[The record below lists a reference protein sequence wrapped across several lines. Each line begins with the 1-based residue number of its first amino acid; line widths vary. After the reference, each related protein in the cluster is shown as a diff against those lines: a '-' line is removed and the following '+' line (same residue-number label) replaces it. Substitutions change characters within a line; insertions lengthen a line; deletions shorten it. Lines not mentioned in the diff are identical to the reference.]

1 MRIVAEEV
9 ARLEGGFG
17 WSSPLTRSTPDG
29 PYSLGAT
36 DSSSAYDG
44 EQMEVLDS
52 GEGGWWYVTRNRVL
66 QSVLHDFPTD
76 GVLWD
81 VGSGSGI
88 VTKFILDQ
96 VGEAIGIEPNLH
108 GAQLC
113 ARRGAPSIHGVL
125 QDLKLPDNSLAG
137 LGMFDV
143 LEHLEDREGMLK
155 EIYRVLKPGG
165 RLYLTLPALQSLW
178 STYDEIDGHQLRYD
192 RKAAREEVESAGF
205 RIEYNR
211 FFFLISL
218 PVLFLVRVVPYRL
231 GRRPIISKEK
241 MVSGTGG
248 ALGKLVTLFELWWSK
263 VGLIG
268 TSLLVVARKP

>member
-137 LGMFDV
+137 VGMFDV
-143 LEHLEDREGMLK
+143 LEHLSDRQGMLH
-155 EIYRVLKPGG
+155 EAHRVLQSGG
-165 RLYLTLPALQSLW
+165 NLYLTLPAIQALW
-178 STYDEIDGHQLRYD
+178 SQFDVDAGHHLRYSKRTIKHELKSAGFDVVQLRY
-192 RKAAREEVESAGF
+192 
-205 RIEYNR
+205 
-211 FFFLISL
+211 FFLLSL
-218 PVLFLVRVVPYRL
+218 PVVLFIRALPFRF
-231 GRRPIISKEK
+231 GRRQL
-241 MVSGTGG
+241 VSTSEMLRRNVGT
-248 ALGKLVTLFELWWSK
+248 AGKVASLLEVLWSK